1 MTWSI
6 EPLEGGQYGIVKTE
20 GRTSRTVY
28 LATCYGDA
36 AQLLVM
42 AEVYDLVSPGVP
54 VELFQKTSVKT
65 SKEAKA
71 TPKRKTAKK

>member
-6 EPLEGGQYGIVKTE
+6 EPLDGGQYGIVKTE

-42 AEVYDLVSPGVP
+42 AETYDLVSPGVP
-54 VELFQKTSVKT
+54 VEVFQKTSTKT
-65 SKEAKA
+65 SKAAKPE
-71 TPKRKTAKK
+71 PKRRAAKK